1 MSLFLRPARRELAAA
16 LLFAACVPDVETAA
30 DSNAPLPPD
39 TLSSVALVEGGASES
54 EIPSDAPRPVSGPS
68 PDAEPDA
75 SRSRA
80 EAALPSP
87 TGRLLPP
94 VALIDRDP
102 TAYLRA
108 LDLLVPVAGTSRADL
123 PPSSF
128 SDARGQRRHEAYD
141 IHAPRGTPVLAV
153 TDGSLAKLHVS
164 EAGGNMVYT
173 YDASERF
180 VIFYAHLDRYHPGLA
195 EGMPLQRGDTLGY
208 VGTTGNAP
216 PGVPHLHFAI
226 MLMDEDRRWWKGT
239 PIDPQPILTDAG
251 R

>member
-1 MSLFLRPARRELAAA
+1 MSFPLRSARRGLAVALLLAA
-16 LLFAACVPDVETAA
+16 CTPDAETSG
-30 DSNAPLPPD
+30 DSDAPPSVD
-39 TLSSVALVEGGASES
+39 TLSGVALVEGGASES
-54 EIPSDAPRPVSGPS
+54 EIPDEAPRPVSGPS

-80 EAALPSP
+80 ASARDRL
-87 TGRLLPP
+87 TGRPLPP

-102 TAYLRA
+102 AAYLRA
-108 LDLLVPVAGTSRADL
+108 LDLLLPVAGTSRDEL

-128 SDARGQRRHEAYD
+128 GDARGQRRHEAYD
-141 IHAPRGTPVLAV
+141 IHAPRGTPVLAA

-164 EAGGNMVYT
+164 DAGGNMVYT
-173 YDASERF
+173 YDASGRF

-195 EGMPLQRGDTLGY
+195 EGMPLERGDTLGY

-239 PIDPQPILTDAG
+239 PIDPQPLLAG
-251 R
+251 DPQ